1 MTCRVATDLVPFRHV
16 DTRWP
21 SPSIIQMCDPA
32 QLRDSTQIVLERDVL
47 AGLDANL
54 TDRFAVTI
62 APVDEEHCKVTSSLP

>member
-1 MTCRVATDLVPFRHV
+1 
-16 DTRWP
+16 
-21 SPSIIQMCDPA
+21 MCDPA

-62 APVDEEHCKVTSSLP
+62 APVDEEHCKVTSSSP